1 MHLVAV
7 ATVPV
12 MLSNLTTS
20 CDIFCNNI
28 AVHSGKKEKS
38 RRGQFVHVN
47 SAQRTEFFPREPVST
62 TAVGAPSSAQ
72 NGSGK
77 NQRDALQKQVP
88 KGVWMVSTDID
99 MTFRGCFGG
108 PLRNSSD
115 EVGDPIFARTKCID
129 EC

>member
-1 MHLVAV
+1 MIHPVVCPIVTIPATPAATAAHAVHLVAV

-20 CDIFCNNI
+20 YNIFCNNI
-28 AVHSGKKEKS
+28 AVHSGNKEKS

-72 NGSGK
+72 NGVGKISGMSCR
-77 NQRDALQKQVP
+77 NRYL
-88 KGVWMVSTDID
+88 KGS
-99 MTFRGCFGG
+99 G
-108 PLRNSSD
+108 
-115 EVGDPIFARTKCID
+115 
-129 EC
+129 